1 MPVPK
6 SSVPAEPRT
15 LLRDVVYAKLAS
27 AIGDGTLVPGER
39 LNDVELTEWLG
50 VSRTPVREAISRLVS
65 EGLVEMA
72 ANRYTRVSTA
82 SAKDY
87 REAGEL
93 LTALQAGV
101 GSRDNNFDESA
112 VKTARASIKK
122 LQPGLE
128 AHDLNAYRSLQDALG
143 SIIASTGNQLY
154 SDTERAVRGRVKFH
168 AAAED
173 SEIDW
178 AAAME
183 LAREVSDE
191 ERRED
196 AARGRVAA

>member
-27 AIGDGTLVPGER
+27 AIEDGTLVPGER
-39 LNDVELTEWLG
+39 LNDNELTEWLD

-87 REAGEL
+87 KEAAEL
-93 LTALQAGV
+93 LAALHAGV
-101 GSRDNNFDESA
+101 GTRNDHFDESA
-112 VKTARASIKK
+112 VKTAKADIEKLRA
-122 LQPGLE
+122 GLE
-128 AHDLNAYRSLQDALG
+128 AHDLSAYRSLQDALG

-168 AAAED
+168 AAAD
-173 SEIDW
+173 DIEIDW
-178 AAAME
+178 DGALVQADRI
-183 LAREVSDE
+183 ARPQ
-191 ERRED
+191 
-196 AARGRVAA
+196 